1 MVVRIA
7 LFLLIG
13 LGLAGIGVTVAIGLR
28 PPAAPVMVAAP
39 QEVVVPKTQILTAA
53 RVVRGGTLL
62 LPDDVVSKAVLPNEV
77 PAGAWVDTLDTRAA
91 IQGAMVRHQME
102 PGQPILHDDV
112 VRPGERGFLAAV
124 LSPGTRAATIGVD
137 AVSGTAGLIWPGDR
151 VDVILTQKIDDAA
164 TPIGRRVVGETV
176 IRNARVIAVD
186 QHMTEGVAPGSAL
199 TSNNAIARTVTIEV
213 LANEAEK
220 VSVAATLGH
229 LAVVV
234 RSASEPAAV
243 ADEAHPADQPV
254 VASVASDSLV
264 WSSDVSAAYRSS
276 PQHPDMTVHLFTGA
290 QANAVEYHY

>member
-28 PPAAPVMVAAP
+28 PAAAPVQIAAP

-53 RVVRGGTLL
+53 RVIRGGTLL
-62 LPDDVVSKAVLPNEV
+62 LPDDVVSKPVPAAEV
-77 PAGAWVDTLDTRAA
+77 PAGVWVDTLDTRAA
-91 IQGAMVRHQME
+91 IQGALVRHQVE

-124 LSPGTRAATIGVD
+124 LAPGARAATIGVD

-151 VDVILTQKIDDAA
+151 VDVILTQKIDDQA

-176 IRNARVIAVD
+176 IQNARVIAVD
-186 QHMTEGVAPGSAL
+186 QHMIEGVAPGGAL
-199 TSNNAIARTVTIEV
+199 SGTTVARTVTIEV
-213 LANEAEK
+213 PAVDAEK

-234 RSASEPAAV
+234 RSASEPAPVADDARSANQPAMAAV
-243 ADEAHPADQPV
+243 APN
-254 VASVASDSLV
+254 SLV

-276 PQHPDMTVHLFTGA
+276 PRNQDMTVRLFTGA
-290 QANAVEYHY
+290 QANPVEYHY

>member
-28 PPAAPVMVAAP
+28 PAAAPLQVAAP
-39 QEVVVPKTQILTAA
+39 QEVVVPKTQILTAS
-53 RVVRGGTLL
+53 RIVRGGTLL
-62 LPDDVVSKAVLPNEV
+62 LPDDVVSKAVLPTDV
-77 PAGAWVDTLDTRAA
+77 PAGAWVDSLDTRAA
-91 IQGAMVRHQME
+91 IQGAMVRHQLE
-102 PGQPILHDDV
+102 PGQPIMHDDV

-124 LSPGTRAATIGVD
+124 LAPGTRAATIGVD

-176 IRNARVIAVD
+176 IQNARVIAVD
-186 QHMTEGVAPGSAL
+186 QHMIEGVAPGSAL
-199 TSNNAIARTVTIEV
+199 SNNLVARTVTIEV
-213 LANEAEK
+213 PAKEAEK

-234 RSASEPAAV
+234 RSASEPAPAV
-243 ADEAHPADQPV
+243 DEAHPAGQPV
-254 VASVASDSLV
+254 VASVAPDSLV

-276 PQHPDMTVHLFTGA
+276 PRNPDMTVRLFTGA
-290 QANAVEYHY
+290 QANPVEYHY

>member
-13 LGLAGIGVTVAIGLR
+13 LGLAGIGVTVALGLR
-28 PPAAPVMVAAP
+28 PAPAPMQAAAP
-39 QEVVVPKTQILTAA
+39 QDIVIPKTQILTAA
-53 RVVRGGTLL
+53 HVVRGGTLL
-62 LPDDVVSKAVLPNEV
+62 LPDDVVSKAVLPADV

-91 IQGAMVRHQME
+91 IQGAMVRHQVE

-124 LSPGTRAATIGVD
+124 LTPGTRAATIGVD

-151 VDVILTQKIDDAA
+151 VDVILTQKIDDTT

-176 IRNARVIAVD
+176 IQNARVIAVD
-186 QHMTEGVAPGSAL
+186 QHMIEGVAPGSAL
-199 TSNNAIARTVTIEV
+199 SNNTVARTVTIEV
-213 LANEAEK
+213 LAKEAEK
-220 VSVAATLGH
+220 ISVAATLGH

-234 RSASEPAAV
+234 RSASEPV
-243 ADEAHPADQPV
+243 PVVDDTHPAEPPV
-254 VASVASDSLV
+254 AAPVASDSLV

-276 PQHPDMTVHLFTGA
+276 PHNPDMTVHLFTGA
-290 QANAVEYHY
+290 QANPVEYHY